1 MLEGHSPSICHISF
15 EYNLYSCFKVHP
27 ISQCLT
33 KAQEALLTLSLS
45 LSFFFFYKN
54 PVGGLK
60 ICIPGIFVVHCTC
73 HTLCLSAQALR
84 FQSLMHSIYTI
95 VICIY
100 LWMFAGCLRI
110 YLPFNIS
117 YFYQKFLF
125 YLKLP

>member
-45 LSFFFFYKN
+45 LFFYKN

-60 ICIPGIFVVHCTC
+60 NLYPWHLCSSLHVPYALPQCSSIKIPV
-73 HTLCLSAQALR
+73 SYALHIY
-84 FQSLMHSIYTI
+84 HSNLYIL
-95 VICIY
+95 VDV
-100 LWMFAGCLRI
+100 
-110 YLPFNIS
+110 
-117 YFYQKFLF
+117 
-125 YLKLP
+125 